1 MKKIFNKVWVSLFI
15 VFCMF
20 NVATYL
26 IVKPNLVSDLT
37 IFNFIFFISGIALFH
52 AALLVLIDV
61 ILDLML
67 SRYKNKIK
75 KNLKCY
81 KE

>member
-20 NVATYL
+20 NVAIYL
-26 IVKPNLVSDLT
+26 IIKPNLVSDFTIFHLT
-37 IFNFIFFISGIALFH
+37 IFISGIALFY

-67 SRYKNKIK
+67 SRYENKIK
-75 KNLKCY
+75 KDLRS
-81 KE
+81 